1 MLRKILFGGESGF
14 SRAANAGL
22 ALLRIFTG
30 LALAFGHGIGK
41 MPPSKR
47 FIEIVGGLGFPLPT
61 LFAWI
66 ASLTEFGGA
75 IFLALGL
82 FTRISG
88 FFVSVFMIV
97 AAFGVHVSDPFD
109 KKEKALLY
117 LFIALLFFF
126 KGSSDWSIDALIR
139 ERN

>member
-1 MLRKILFGGESGF
+1 MIKKILFGGEPGLSWV
-14 SRAANAGL
+14 ANAGL
-22 ALLRIFTG
+22 AFLRVFTG

-41 MPPSKR
+41 TPPPQR
-47 FIEIVGGLGFPLPT
+47 FVEIVGGLGFPLPT

-82 FTRISG
+82 FTRVSG
-88 FFVSVFMIV
+88 FLISIFMIV
-97 AAFGVHVSDPFD
+97 AVFGAHINDPFG

-126 KGSSDWSIDALIR
+126 KGAGNWSIDALVR
-139 ERN
+139 ERS

>member
-1 MLRKILFGGESGF
+1 MLKKVLFGGESGL
-14 SRAANAGL
+14 SWAANAGL
-22 ALLRIFTG
+22 AFLRIFTG

-41 MPPSKR
+41 IPPSKK
-47 FIEIVGGLGFPLPT
+47 FVEIVGGLGFPLPT
-61 LFAWI
+61 VFAWI

-75 IFLALGL
+75 LFLALGL

-88 FFVSVFMIV
+88 FFVSIFMIV
-97 AAFGVHVSDPFD
+97 AAFGVHLNDPFG

-126 KGSSDWSIDALIR
+126 KGGSDWSIDALIR
-139 ERN
+139 GKD